1 MNEYDDEAE
10 FESDNEE
17 DVLYHQYSK
26 KNLNLRWLF
35 MVVFSL

>member
-26 KNLNLRWLF
+26 KNLNLR
-35 MVVFSL
+35 